1 LREGSEEVIRGEGA
15 GGAAELIIPETA
27 TVRTRED
34 FPKFHGNCPEPKP
47 IFLDGLNIGDKVG
60 DEVSSVIGAV
70 NLEEG
75 AIAQVV
81 AAPEAE
87 VKVEAGGEARNLI
100 GWLFEEEFGESFG
113 SHGDGERRELLRE
126 IVIVYYYHL
135 NYYTNR

>member
-1 LREGSEEVIRGEGA
+1 M
-15 GGAAELIIPETA
+15 IIPETA

-34 FPKFHGNCPEPKP
+34 FPKFHGNCPVPKP

-75 AIAQVV
+75 AIAGIV
-81 AAPEAE
+81 AAPEAG

-100 GWLFEEEFGESFG
+100 GEVQMRVTLWAG
-113 SHGDGERRELLRE
+113 
-126 IVIVYYYHL
+126 
-135 NYYTNR
+135 NKT